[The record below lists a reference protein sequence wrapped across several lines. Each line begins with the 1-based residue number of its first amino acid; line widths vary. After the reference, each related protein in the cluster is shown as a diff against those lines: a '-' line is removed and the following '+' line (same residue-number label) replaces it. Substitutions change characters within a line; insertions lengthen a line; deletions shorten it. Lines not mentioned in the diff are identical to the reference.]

1 MFGMGLAAHCVWIVP
16 MLCRAAALAVRLVLG
31 STLGKWIAGR
41 LDLWMGRRPAP
52 AGVDSAGPRLRPGA
66 PEKFSPGLP
75 FFRYFA
81 S

>member
-1 MFGMGLAAHCVWIVP
+1 